1 MKAVLIS
8 IRPRWCE
15 LIASGKKTI
24 EVRKTRPKIET
35 PFKCYIYQTMTG
47 YVSKSKE
54 NDILVPITYGKVIG
68 EFVCDTVYDYEAEF
82 TDLHLPVDDPRT
94 CLNAIYEV
102 WHDSDGEKY
111 SSCVAS
117 NEIDNSDCAL
127 FNESCLTFEEVR
139 KYVGEAFL
147 AEFYGWHIS
156 DLVIYDKPKK
166 LQELYG
172 YCGMF
177 PQCDL
182 CGDHCPVR
190 CRPPQSWSYLGAERR
205 MK

>member
-1 MKAVLIS
+1 
-8 IRPRWCE
+8 
-15 LIASGKKTI
+15 
-24 EVRKTRPKIET
+24 
-35 PFKCYIYQTMTG
+35 MTG

-54 NDILVPITYGKVIG
+54 NDILVPTAYGKVIG
-68 EFVCDTVYDYEAEF
+68 EFVCDTVYNYEAEF

-111 SSCVAS
+111 SSGVAS
-117 NEIDNSDCAL
+117 NEIDNNDCAL

-156 DLVIYDKPKK
+156 DLVIYDKPK
-166 LQELYG
+166 ELSEFKGLCKYMDRD
-172 YCGMF
+172 CGV
-177 PQCDL
+177 
-182 CGDHCPVR
+182 CPYYDYSIMDCKGR
-190 CRPPQSWSYLGAERR
+190 TITRPPQSWCYVEELT
-205 MK
+205 